1 MKRLTKEQRFTVR
14 EVWNLKPYQRIGDNI
29 KEWIERNKESL

>member
-1 MKRLTKEQRFTVR
+1 MKRLTKEQRHTVR
-14 EVWNLKPYQRIGDNI
+14 GVWRLKLYQRIGENI